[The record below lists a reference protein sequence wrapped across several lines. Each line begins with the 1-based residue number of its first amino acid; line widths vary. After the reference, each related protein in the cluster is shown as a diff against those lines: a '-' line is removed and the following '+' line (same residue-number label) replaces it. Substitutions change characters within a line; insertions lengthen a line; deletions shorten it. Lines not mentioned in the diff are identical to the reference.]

1 MQQMGNDAA
10 LWSRLSDKQ
19 RACLDLL
26 LERRTSK
33 QMARTLGISKPTV
46 DQRIAAARV
55 ILGAGD
61 RDEAARIYARLK
73 TVYDRNIY
81 DPVQLP
87 EPPKFVPSHF
97 PDGDPANVVMLSDA
111 RSRGFEAETGQR
123 GLFPSSRD
131 LWRHDNSLRVRI
143 MIMAAML
150 AALLVILLAGLGIAQ
165 ALTELISG

>member
-1 MQQMGNDAA
+1 MQQMSNDGA
-10 LWSRLSDKQ
+10 LWARLSDKQ

-33 QMARTLGISKPTV
+33 QMARMLGISKPTV

-61 RDEAARIYARLK
+61 RDEAARIYGRLK
-73 TVYDRNIY
+73 AVYDRGIY

-87 EPPKFVPSHF
+87 ELPKFVPSDF
-97 PDGDPANVVMLSDA
+97 PDGDPINVAILSDA
-111 RSRGFEAETGQR
+111 RPRSFGTEAGRGG
-123 GLFPSSRD
+123 GFPPSRD
-131 LWRHDNSLRVRI
+131 IWRHDNSLRARI

-150 AALLVILLAGLGIAQ
+150 AVLLVILLAGLGIAQ
-165 ALTELISG
+165 ALTELISN